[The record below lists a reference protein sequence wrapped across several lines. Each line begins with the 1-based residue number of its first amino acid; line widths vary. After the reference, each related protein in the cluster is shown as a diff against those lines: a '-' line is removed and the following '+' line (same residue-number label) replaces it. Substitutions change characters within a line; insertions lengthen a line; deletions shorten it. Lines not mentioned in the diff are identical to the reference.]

1 MSIWRDIWKESVSAN
16 QKMVLAKD
24 SSANAFSPLLEKYPN
39 DGMVFYEMGEA
50 YEALGLDD
58 ATIENYKKAR
68 ELFPVPH
75 WKNVAAFAINRIE
88 RNSTHF
94 DSAGYE
100 KLYKLQWDSFHTMH
114 TFTNLLDEC
123 RYLGISALSRID
135 SEASSEIV
143 HFRTAMEVELRFLF
157 PDLISS
163 FGKDFCLRTVLETL
177 KTLFKISQLD
187 FEVFDELDK
196 IRKEG
201 NLSAHENN
209 YNEKYL
215 SRTITSFINVMKFFN
230 DCSV

>member
-1 MSIWRDIWKESVSAN
+1 MSIWRDIWKEAVSAN

-24 SSANAFSPLLEKYPN
+24 SSANSFAPLLEKYSN

-50 YEALGLDD
+50 YETLEFDD
-58 ATIENYKKAR
+58 AAIKNYKKAR

-75 WKNVAAFAINRIE
+75 WKDVAGFAINRIE

-94 DSAGYE
+94 DSAGYG
-100 KLYKLQWDSFHTMH
+100 KFYKLQWDSFHTMH
-114 TFTNLLDEC
+114 TFANLLDEC

-143 HFRTAMEVELRFLF
+143 HFRTAMEVELNFLF

-163 FGKDFCLRTVLETL
+163 LGKNFCLREALEKL
-177 KTLFKISQLD
+177 KIEGVD
-187 FEVFDELDK
+187 WEIMRDMDNVRE
-196 IRKEG
+196 EG
-201 NLSAHENN
+201 NLSAHENDH
-209 YNEKYL
+209 NEKYL
-215 SRTITSFINVMKFFN
+215 SRTINSFINVMKFFN